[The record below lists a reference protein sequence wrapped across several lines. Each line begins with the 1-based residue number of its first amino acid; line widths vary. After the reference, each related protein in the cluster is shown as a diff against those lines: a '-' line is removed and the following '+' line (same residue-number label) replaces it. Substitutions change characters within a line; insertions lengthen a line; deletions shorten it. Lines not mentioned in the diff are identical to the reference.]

1 MIGECSL
8 RQEKEEITL
17 GKQEIIFDFDK
28 DEKSQDYLDM
38 LRMRALKRGKIYLL
52 DDVEIEVAE
61 RICFEIEEAQIAG
74 VKELHVII
82 GSPGGNV
89 FAGLAIFDALQEYRE
104 KGGKVITEA
113 RGYAASM
120 GAILLQAGDERTA
133 RRNARILIHEVRTF
147 GWGVDT
153 ASQSEEKAK
162 EMKKVNMQL
171 VKILSERSGNSE
183 KMILRLIK
191 KRDYWVSADEALNI
205 NLIDKIV

>member
-1 MIGECSL
+1 MM
-8 RQEKEEITL
+8 
-17 GKQEIIFDFDK
+17 GKHVINFDFDK

-61 RICFEIEEAQIAG
+61 RLCFEIEEAQLAG
-74 VKELHVII
+74 LKQLHVVI

-89 FAGLAIFDALQEYRE
+89 FAGLAIFDALQEFRE
-104 KGGKVITEA
+104 KGGKVTTEA

-120 GAILLQAGDERTA
+120 GAIILQAGDERIA

-162 EMKKVNMQL
+162 EMKKVNLQL
-171 VKILSERSGNSE
+171 VKILAERSGNTE
-183 KMILRLIK
+183 KRIISLIK
-191 KRDYWVSADEALNI
+191 KRDYWVSADEAKVL